1 MAAAKQSYKIP
12 YDLNQS
18 YGDINISLQ
27 TKDGSVGKVV
37 PIKAVLTYVGSFFV
51 CFFLLMNTF
60 IGSMST
66 IFQKV
71 LFVILWVALTI
82 LLAQYDATRR
92 MNVQL
97 VPVIMQYLPASARK
111 VLTRTKY
118 NAMPFYQIVGIESI
132 SEDGLVE
139 FYDGS
144 WGYWYRVVG
153 SASVLLFDADRD
165 AIITRV
171 DNFFRKWKTD
181 AEIVFMTTKEAQKVY
196 RQVAALQKRYQNLQ
210 SDNQDLRDLAEEQ
223 FRILKNYVGSEF
235 KSIHQYMFIRGR
247 NKEALQTANNI
258 LQQEVESSSL
268 MIKQCVPLEYEDVC
282 KVYASIYQKGDS

>member
-27 TKDGSVGKVV
+27 TKDGSVGKVL
-37 PIKAVLTYVGSFFV
+37 PIKAVLTYVVSVLV
-51 CFFLLMNTF
+51 CFFIMMNTF
-60 IGSMST
+60 IGTMST
-66 IFQKV
+66 VLQKI
-71 LFVILWVALTI
+71 LFVLLWMALTVV
-82 LLAQYDATRR
+82 LAKYDATRR

-97 VPVIMQYLPASARK
+97 IPVLVHYIPGAARK

-118 NAMPFYQIVGIESI
+118 DAMPFYQIVGIESI
-132 SEDGLVE
+132 SEDGLIE

-171 DNFFRKWKTD
+171 DNFFRKWRTD
-181 AEIVFMTTKEAQKVY
+181 AEVTFMTSKEAQKVY
-196 RQVAALQKRYQNLQ
+196 RQVAALQRRYQNLQ
-210 SDNQDLRDLAEEQ
+210 TDNQDLRDLAEEQ
-223 FRILKNYVGSEF
+223 FKILKDYVGSEF

-247 NKEALQTANNI
+247 NKEALQIANNI

-268 MIKQCVPLEYEDVC
+268 MIKQCVPLEYEEVC
-282 KVYASIYQKGDS
+282 QLYASIYQKGDF